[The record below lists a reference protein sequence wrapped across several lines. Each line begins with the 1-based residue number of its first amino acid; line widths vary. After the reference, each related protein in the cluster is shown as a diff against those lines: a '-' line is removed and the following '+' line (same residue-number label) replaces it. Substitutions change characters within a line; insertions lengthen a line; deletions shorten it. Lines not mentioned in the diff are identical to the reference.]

1 LLALPLTVVAQV
13 WIREIL
19 IKDILNQWD
28 TSPKMLVAIDSAIQE
43 EYESIGVTENR
54 QEKLPENKPDI
65 PHPAENDA
73 PDHQ

>member
-28 TSPKMLVAIDSAIQE
+28 TSPKMLVAIDSAIHE
-43 EYESIGVTENR
+43 GYEAIGVAASLP
-54 QEKLPENKPDI
+54 QKLPENKSDI
-65 PHPAENDA
+65 PEDADNDA
-73 PDHQ
+73 PENQ